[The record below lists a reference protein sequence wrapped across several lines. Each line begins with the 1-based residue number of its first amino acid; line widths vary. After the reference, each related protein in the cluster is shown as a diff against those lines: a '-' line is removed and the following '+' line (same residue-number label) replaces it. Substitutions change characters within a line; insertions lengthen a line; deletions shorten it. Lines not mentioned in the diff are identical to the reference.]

1 MKTLKSMERDRQLWV
16 RLGTTLF
23 LTEDEYQKI
32 MKGDKSTLL
41 KVLKTRIMKLEEIRI
56 YTSDNGLRLSG
67 RGG

>member
-1 MKTLKSMERDRQLWV
+1 MKTLKSMERDRPLWV

-41 KVLKTRIMKLEEIRI
+41 KILKTRIMKLEEIRI
-56 YTSDNGLRLSG
+56 YTSDNGLR
-67 RGG
+67 

>member
-1 MKTLKSMERDRQLWV
+1 MERDRPLWV

-41 KVLKTRIMKLEEIRI
+41 KILKTRIMKLEEIRI
-56 YTSDNGLRLSG
+56 YTSDNGLR
-67 RGG
+67 